1 MPPEV
6 KIKPFVEVAIPRPL
20 VGDARLREF
29 GYAIY
34 LRLGTTQA
42 VWTRKGRLFTECEAH
57 WEITRRIKEV
67 EGKA

>member
-1 MPPEV
+1 MAILVPMAEAPP
-6 KIKPFVEVAIPRPL
+6 KPRPP
-20 VGDARLREF
+20 VGDERLRLF

-57 WEITRRIKEV
+57 REVTRRIKEV
-67 EGKA
+67 EGTA